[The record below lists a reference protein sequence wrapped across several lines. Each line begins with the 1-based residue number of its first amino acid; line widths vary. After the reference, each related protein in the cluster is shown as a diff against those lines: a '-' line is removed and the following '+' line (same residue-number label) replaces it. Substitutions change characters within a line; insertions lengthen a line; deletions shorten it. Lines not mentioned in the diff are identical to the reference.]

1 MNQICEECYQFLI
14 ANLFNKTAILV
25 GAVRSAAWA
34 GVKCMSL
41 GRGALVQLL
50 RKETQCAT
58 VLTFS
63 TNLLYSSRLTL
74 AVNLLTRHSVTVPAN
89 MALYNRTSLKF
100 PSHSMRPNSP
110 SKSKFV
116 MPGGNETKH
125 CYCQKKRA
133 WILVLVVLPIGILN
147 AKCWVIGTLEL
158 RPIFEKS
165 LLTDLHLS
173 ITYSSRQWLVY
184 WIITKRR
191 IT

>member
-1 MNQICEECYQFLI
+1 MGWCQMYE
-14 ANLFNKTAILV
+14 
-25 GAVRSAAWA
+25 
-34 GVKCMSL
+34 SL
-41 GRGALVQLL
+41 GRGTLVQLL

-125 CYCQKKRA
+125 CYCRKKTS
-133 WILVLVVLPIGILN
+133 VNSCLVVFAN
-147 AKCWVIGTLEL
+147 WD
-158 RPIFEKS
+158 FECEM
-165 LLTDLHLS
+165 LS
-173 ITYSSRQWLVY
+173 
-184 WIITKRR
+184 KRNFR
-191 IT
+191 IKTNI